1 MLDVSGLKSQRNK
14 FSFRATVAIFAS
26 AFLVFSLGAVSS
38 TAAGEKVGQTC
49 AKANKSV
56 KVTGGSLVC
65 AKKGKKLKWA
75 YPKATVRLAV
85 ASSTIQAN
93 NDVAVIA
100 VAKGMKYYAKE
111 NLEVET
117 ILTAGSTAAVQ
128 AVASG
133 QADITASGLS
143 AIMAASQR
151 NVPLKAIGG
160 LVSVFPWRIAVLP
173 DSPIRTTAD
182 LKGKKIG
189 IISLTSSSYPYA
201 RGVAEGAN
209 LDADKDVQYVVT
221 GLGAPAANALTNG
234 SVDALALY
242 TAVYEQIK
250 SAGTAIRYLD
260 NPASFSGVRSISW
273 TASNAFIESQGQVIE
288 RFLRASNKALTFS
301 GTSPEKAM
309 YVGYEVYPVLLAG
322 STKAARIEPDIRA
335 LTAWLESAG
344 ISEPGT
350 TKGWPKTWGDI
361 PFQDWLRSQAFAQT
375 AGQIKGPITIDDV
388 WEPKFLKAANDFKRA
403 SIIKQAK
410 KYKPNTN

>member
-1 MLDVSGLKSQRNK
+1 MLDVSGLNSQRNK
-14 FSFRATVAIFAS
+14 FSFRAAVAIFAS

-38 TAAGEKVGQTC
+38 TAAGAKVGQTC
-49 AKANKSV
+49 AKANQSV
-56 KVTGGSLVC
+56 KVTGGSLLC
-65 AKKGKKLKWA
+65 TKAGKILKWS
-75 YPKATVRLAV
+75 YPKGTVRLAV

-100 VAKGMKYYAKE
+100 VAKGMKYYAQE
-111 NLEVET
+111 NLEVEI

-133 QADITASGLS
+133 QADITAADLA

-160 LVSVFPWRIAVLP
+160 LVSVWPWRIAVLP
-173 DSPIRTTAD
+173 NSPIRTAAD

-189 IISLTSSSYPYA
+189 IIALTSGSYPYA
-201 RGVAEGAN
+201 RGVVEGGG
-209 LDADKDVQYVVT
+209 LDADKDAQYVVT
-221 GLGAPAANALTNG
+221 GLGAPAANALNNG

-260 NPASFSGVRSISW
+260 NPASFNGVRSISW
-273 TASNAFIESQGQVIE
+273 TASNAFIDSQAQVIE

-309 YVGYEVYPVLLAG
+309 YVGYDVYPVLLAG
-322 STKAARIEPDIRA
+322 SSKAARIEPDIRA
-335 LTAWLESAG
+335 LSAWLESAG
-344 ISEPGT
+344 ISAPGT
-350 TKGWPKTWGDI
+350 TRGWPKAWGDI
-361 PFQDWLRSQAFAQT
+361 PAQDWLRSQSFAQV
-375 AGQIKGPITIDDV
+375 AGQIKGPITIADV
-388 WEPKFLKAANDFKRA
+388 WEPKFLKAANDFDRA
-403 SIIKQAK
+403 SIIKEAN
-410 KYKPNTN
+410 KYKPNKN